1 MSAAISAIDLVK
13 VYGHGAA
20 QVRALDGVSVEF
32 GRARLTAI
40 VGPSGSGKSTLM
52 QCLAGL
58 DAPTS
63 GRVLL
68 GDTDLTTLSDGRLTR
83 LRLDRVGFVFQSFN
97 LLPQLTARENIL
109 LPASLAG
116 RSVDKRRFGE
126 LVDLLGLTDRL
137 RHLPSE
143 LSGGQQQRVA
153 IARAMLGRP
162 EVVFA
167 DEPTG
172 NLDSAAGT
180 QVLELLRAA
189 VRDFGQTIVLVTH
202 DQVAASFADRIV
214 SMADGQVAA

>member
-1 MSAAISAIDLVK
+1 MAAAITATDLVK
-13 VYGHGAA
+13 VFGRGAA
-20 QVRALDGVSVEF
+20 QVRALDGVNVAF

-58 DAPTS
+58 DTPTS

-68 GDTDLTTLSDGRLTR
+68 GDVDVTALSDRRLTR
-83 LRLDRVGFVFQSFN
+83 LRLDHVGFVFQSFN

-109 LPASLAG
+109 LPAGLAE
-116 RSVDKRRFGE
+116 RTVDKDRFRD
-126 LVDLLGLTDRL
+126 LVDMLGIADRL

-162 EVVFA
+162 EAIFA

-172 NLDSAAGT
+172 NLDSASSE
-180 QVLELLRAA
+180 QVLELLRTA
-189 VRDFGQTIVLVTH
+189 VRDFGQTTVMVTH
-202 DQVAASFADRIV
+202 DQIAASFADQVIT
-214 SMADGQVAA
+214 MADGQVAA